1 MNPAPFAVGD
11 MVIVRANTHKIRFL
25 AQIINICYDS
35 NTAEVE
41 ICVTRQ
47 RLEYPIEQ
55 MQVYKER

>member
-1 MNPAPFAVGD
+1 MRPRPFAVGD
-11 MVIVRANTHKIRFL
+11 MVTVRANSHKIRFL

-41 ICVTRQ
+41 ICVTKQ

-55 MQVYKER
+55 LRIYND

>member
-1 MNPAPFAVGD
+1 MRPEPFAVGD
-11 MVIVRANTHKIRFL
+11 IVTVRANSHKIRFL

-55 MQVYKER
+55 LRIYND

>member
-1 MNPAPFAVGD
+1 MRPEPFAVGD
-11 MVIVRANTHKIRFL
+11 MVTVRANSHKIRFL
-25 AQIINICYDS
+25 AQILNICYDS

-55 MQVYKER
+55 LRIYND

>member
-1 MNPAPFAVGD
+1 MRHEPFAVGD
-11 MVIVRANTHKIRFL
+11 MVTVRANSHKIRFL

-41 ICVTRQ
+41 ICVTKQ